1 MKCLNDYYLKNN
13 SKIYSRSTTDS
24 LETDFLLWSNKT
36 FKSKLALHSIK
47 NAWTK
52 QFYKT
57 SLKSYQ
63 SLFDYYLS
71 RKLNEQNLY
80 EYLLNENITYLTTTL
95 NSWNIET
102 SIFAKSKIL
111 YTVIQIPFNL
121 KPWFSKGWPLK
132 KLITLYKK
140 KNSNNS
146 LDNHFS
152 RMQFCYKYL
161 NKMLPII

>member
-1 MKCLNDYYLKNN
+1 MFEWLLFKNN

-47 NAWTK
+47 ASQTK

-63 SLFDYYLS
+63 SLFDYYYPE
-71 RKLNEQNLY
+71 KLNEQNLY

-95 NSWNIET
+95 NFE
-102 SIFAKSKIL
+102 
-111 YTVIQIPFNL
+111 YRNL
-121 KPWFSKGWPLK
+121 HFRKVKRYFIRCDSNTFQSLNLDLVKDDHL
-132 KLITLYKK
+132 
-140 KNSNNS
+140 KNSS
-146 LDNHFS
+146 LYIKE
-152 RMQFCYKYL
+152 RK
-161 NKMLPII
+161 

>member
-1 MKCLNDYYLKNN
+1 MFEWLLFKNN
-13 SKIYSRSTTDS
+13 SKIYSRSTADS

-47 NAWTK
+47 ASQTK

-63 SLFDYYLS
+63 SLFDYYYPE
-71 RKLNEQNLY
+71 KLNEQNLY

-95 NSWNIET
+95 NLNIET
-102 SIFAKSKIL
+102 SIFAKSKDTLYGDWFKYLSIL
-111 YTVIQIPFNL
+111 KLDLVKDDQF
-121 KPWFSKGWPLK
+121 K
-132 KLITLYKK
+132 KLITLYQER
-140 KNSNNS
+140 NSNNS

>member
-1 MKCLNDYYLKNN
+1 MFEWLLFKNN

-47 NAWTK
+47 ASQNEAILQNLSEVLSISIW
-52 QFYKT
+52 
-57 SLKSYQ
+57 L
-63 SLFDYYLS
+63 YYPE
-71 RKLNEQNLY
+71 KLNEQNLY

-111 YTVIQIPFNL
+111 YTVIQIPFN
-121 KPWFSKGWPLK
+121 P
-132 KLITLYKK
+132 
-140 KNSNNS
+140 
-146 LDNHFS
+146 
-152 RMQFCYKYL
+152 
-161 NKMLPII
+161 